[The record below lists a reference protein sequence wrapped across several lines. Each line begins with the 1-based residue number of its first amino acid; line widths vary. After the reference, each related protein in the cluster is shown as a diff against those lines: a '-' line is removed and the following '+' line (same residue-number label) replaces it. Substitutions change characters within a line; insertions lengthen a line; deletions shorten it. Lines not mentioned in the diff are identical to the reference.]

1 MSSQLKRMCVHRAG
15 AGTEAQP
22 VDSTGLEEAPKCSG
36 SSEVPGELE
45 SQPHGPWPQHCSV
58 SVPLTVQ
65 CTKQTP
71 FCVWGPQQAGLRT
84 GHLRGVRRTAT
95 KATETSQRGKW
106 QTKNSRIPETII
118 LKTKMN
124 QSEDVEK
131 VGI

>member
-1 MSSQLKRMCVHRAG
+1 MRTEQAQGQKHSLLTQLVWKKPLSVQAAVRW
-15 AGTEAQP
+15 
-22 VDSTGLEEAPKCSG
+22 
-36 SSEVPGELE
+36 PGELE
-45 SQPHGPWPQHCSV
+45 PQAHGPWPQHCSV

-71 FCVWGPQQAGLRT
+71 FCAWGPQQAGLST

>member
-1 MSSQLKRMCVHRAG
+1 MC
-15 AGTEAQP
+15 TEQAQGQKHSLLTP
-22 VDSTGLEEAPKCSG
+22 LVWKKPLSVQAA
-36 SSEVPGELE
+36 VRWPGELE
-45 SQPHGPWPQHCSV
+45 PQPHGPWPQHCSV

-84 GHLRGVRRTAT
+84 GHLRDVWRTAT